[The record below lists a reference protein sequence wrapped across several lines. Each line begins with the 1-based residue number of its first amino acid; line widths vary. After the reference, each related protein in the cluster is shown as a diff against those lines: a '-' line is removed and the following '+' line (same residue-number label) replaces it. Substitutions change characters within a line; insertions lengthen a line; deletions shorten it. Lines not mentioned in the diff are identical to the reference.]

1 MAKARTTIFF
11 CQNCGYESA
20 KWMGQCPACHEWNT
34 FAEEPV
40 APKASGS
47 GSGKPTAGVV
57 QWDSLGVRRG
67 MTETGT
73 GSDAS
78 AGTAGGRTG
87 RGKRSGLRALPLK
100 DIAVNDT
107 GRMSTGIA
115 EMDRVLGGGLVQG
128 SLILVGGDPGIGKS
142 TLLLQVCRNLTTPA
156 AGTSDKSISV
166 DANAFTNR
174 GVELDPTG
182 AGKHAPVRVLY
193 VSGEESQQQI
203 KLRANRMG
211 AFGDSLL
218 ILCETNLADVQ
229 ETIVREQP
237 QVVVIDSI
245 QTMYNEN
252 VTSAPGSVSQVRETT
267 GLLLQLAKGL
277 GVTIFIVGHVTKE
290 GAVAGPRVL
299 EHMVDTVLYFEGDRH
314 ASYRILHG
322 VKNRFGSTDEI
333 GVFEMKSDGL
343 REVPNPSEFMLDGR
357 PSGASGS
364 VVACSMEGTR
374 PILIEVQALTAR
386 SNLAYPRRTT
396 EGADNNRVNL
406 LLAILER
413 RLGLR
418 LSDMDVYVNIAG
430 GVRLREPAV
439 DLGIVVAVISSF
451 KDIVIDEKTLVFG
464 EVGLSGE
471 IRSVPQA
478 PLRVKEA
485 QKLGFTTVIL
495 PQACMRSV
503 GNADGL
509 RLVGVRNVREL
520 IGVLT

>member
-1 MAKARTTIFF
+1 
-11 CQNCGYESA
+11 
-20 KWMGQCPACHEWNT
+20 MGQCPACHEWNT
-34 FAEEPV
+34 FAEEPA
-40 APKASGS
+40 APKAAGK
-47 GSGKPTAGVV
+47 GTGKPTAGVV
-57 QWDSLGVRRG
+57 QWENLGI
-67 MTETGT
+67 
-73 GSDAS
+73 AK
-78 AGTAGGRTG
+78 GTAGSGRAGYAAAGAAGGT
-87 RGKRSGLRALPLK
+87 KAARSGAKPLK
-100 DIAVNDT
+100 EISVSDA
-107 GRMSTGIA
+107 GRMSTGIG

-128 SLILVGGDPGIGKS
+128 SLVLVGGDTGIGKS
-142 TLLLQVCRNLTTPA
+142 TLLLQVCRNLTMEGSRMESSSMESSSMEGSRSRGA
-156 AGTSDKSISV
+156 A
-166 DANAFTNR
+166 
-174 GVELDPTG
+174 
-182 AGKHAPVRVLY
+182 APEEEKKNPIRVLY

-211 AFGDSLL
+211 VFGESLL
-218 ILCETNLADVQ
+218 ILCETNLSDVQ
-229 ETIVREQP
+229 EAIVREQP

-252 VTSAPGSVSQVRETT
+252 VSSAPGSVSQVRETT

-333 GVFEMKSDGL
+333 GVFEMKQDGL

-357 PSGASGS
+357 PHGASGS
-364 VVACSMEGTR
+364 VVACSIEGTR

-396 EGADNNRVNL
+396 EGADSNRVNL

-439 DLGIVVAVISSF
+439 DLGIIAAVISSF

-485 QKLGFTTVIL
+485 QKLGFTRVIL
-495 PQACMRSV
+495 PQSCVRSV
-503 GNADGL
+503 GKVEDL
-509 RLVGVRNVREL
+509 QLVGVRNVREL
-520 IGVLT
+520 AGVLA